1 MKKTLII
8 VLILL
13 FTLTG
18 CSSTSTGRTSS
29 NIKNVEDVLKEKTE
43 EKNEPKE
50 PNKPSSSEN
59 KPNNTGLQY
68 GNVDIDLTKLS
79 STIVYSEVYNMV
91 TNPDEITGKTIR
103 MSGYFAVYHDPETDK
118 YYFACIIPD
127 ATACCAQGIEFILE
141 GDYSYPDDYPAEGQI
156 ITVAGIFDTYAEYY
170 QSGDTTY
177 RQVYS
182 TLRKAVLESV
192 ESS

>member
-1 MKKTLII
+1 MKKAFII

-13 FTLTG
+13 MCMTG
-18 CSSTSTGRTSS
+18 CNSSNSGRTSS

-43 EKNEPKE
+43 QSNEQKE
-50 PNKPSSSEN
+50 PEKQSSDEKKPV
-59 KPNNTGLQY
+59 NTGLQY
-68 GNVDIDLTKLS
+68 GNVDIDLTQLS
-79 STIVYSEVYNMV
+79 STVVYSEVYNMV

-103 MSGYFAVYHDPETDK
+103 MQGYFATYHDPETDK

-141 GDYSYPDDYPAEGQI
+141 GDYKYPDDYPVEGQI

>member
-1 MKKTLII
+1 MRKAFII

-13 FTLTG
+13 MCMTG
-18 CSSTSTGRTSS
+18 CSGSNTGRTSS

-43 EKNEPKE
+43 QSNEQKE
-50 PNKPSSSEN
+50 PEKQSSDEKKPV
-59 KPNNTGLQY
+59 NTGLRY
-68 GNVDIDLTKLS
+68 DNVDIDLTQLS
-79 STIVYSEVYNMV
+79 STVVYSEVYNMV
-91 TNPDEITGKTIR
+91 TNPEELTGKTIR
-103 MSGYFAVYHDPETDK
+103 MSGYFAVYHDEGTDH
-118 YYFACIIPD
+118 YYFACIVPD

-141 GDYSYPDDYPAEGQI
+141 GDYKYPDDYPVEGQI